1 MDKLGKGSTCLV
13 YKAELRNRTQ
23 ADAIYEYAIK
33 VIKLKDPSIIEKIK
47 IEIAMMKL
55 CTHQNIVKYV
65 ETYKYM
71 K

>member
-13 YKAELRNRTQ
+13 YKAELRNRTTS
-23 ADAIYEYAIK
+23 DKVFEFAIK
-33 VIKLKDPSIIEKIK
+33 VIKLKDPSIIDKIK
-47 IEIAMMKL
+47 IEIAMMKM
-55 CTHQNIVKYV
+55 CTHENIVKYI